1 MTKLYTKNITKSYGD
16 KCIIQDI
23 NIELHENEC
32 VSLLGVSG
40 IGKTTLFNII
50 SGIIVPD
57 SGNVYLDNA
66 DITGIA
72 GKVGYMPQKDLLL
85 PYKTIIENVSLPLI
99 IAKENNVGAGHCAR
113 PGTCGQVP
121 QQYFSDFGLEGTEK
135 KYPSQLSRRD
145 EAKSSTA

>member
-1 MTKLYTKNITKSYGD
+1 MIKLQTQNITKSYGSRNVI
-16 KCIIQDI
+16 KDI
-23 NIELHENEC
+23 NIVLHENEC

-50 SGIIVPD
+50 SGIIVPG
-57 SGNVYLDNA
+57 SGKVYLDNA

-99 IAKENNVGAGHCAR
+99 IAGKKNVGAAWHAAR
-113 PGTCGQVP
+113 VAYHATPTTIFCRFWFRRNREQIPVTA
-121 QQYFSDFGLEGTEK
+121 FSEE
-135 KYPSQLSRRD
+135 
-145 EAKSSTA
+145 